1 MVDLGKKIL
10 VQRRG
15 RGPPTFRAATHRR
28 VAPARYP
35 VLTGV
40 EPLSAVEGVIK
51 EIIHDPG
58 RGAPLASVA
67 LKNGEA
73 YHMVAPEGV
82 SVGQKISVGTTAP
95 VAIGNVTPLG
105 RIPEGTLVCSI
116 ELSPGDGGKLV
127 RSSGSYATVVAHTP
141 KGTIL
146 KLPSGKSACI
156 SDLCRATIG
165 VIAGAG
171 RPDKPFLKAGE
182 RYHLMTAKGHKYPR
196 VRGVAMIAAYHPYG
210 GGRHHQLPYPSTVSR
225 GAPPGRKVGLI
236 AARQSGRAKKKRA
249 GVQ

>member
-1 MVDLGKKIL
+1 VDLGKKIL

-15 RGPPTFRAATHRR
+15 RGSPTFRAATHRR

-40 EPLSAVEGVIK
+40 EPPSAVEGVIK

-105 RIPEGTLVCSI
+105 RIPEGTLVCNI
-116 ELSPGDGGKLV
+116 ELSPGDGGRLV
-127 RSSGSYATVVAHTP
+127 RSSGSYATVVAHSL

>member
-1 MVDLGKKIL
+1 VDLGKKIL

-15 RGPPTFRAATHRR
+15 RGSPTFRAATHGR
-28 VAPARYP
+28 VAPTWYP

-40 EPLSAVEGVIK
+40 EPTSAVEGVIK

-58 RGAPLASVA
+58 RGAPLASVS
-67 LKNGEA
+67 LKSGEA
-73 YHMVAPEGV
+73 YYMVAPEGI
-82 SVGQKISVGTTAP
+82 SVGQKIVVGATAP

-105 RIPEGTLVCSI
+105 RIPEGTLVCNI

-156 SDLCRATIG
+156 NDLCRATIG

-182 RYHLMTAKGHKYPR
+182 RYHLMAAKGHKYPR

-210 GGRHHQLPYPSTVSR
+210 GGRHHQLGKPSTVAR